1 MHPAVGT
8 LHRVVVEDYTLPNGG
23 VAPKGT
29 YVIVPAAAFH
39 SDPGTFDRK
48 NSMYLH

>member
-39 SDPGTFDRK
+39 SDPGTFDR
-48 NSMYLH
+48 